1 MRMSTAIEQ
10 QSASGTQAVER
21 LLKVLEIVGSTTDGA
36 DVASI
41 AAALGLSLS
50 TSYRL
55 VGVLQRQGYLLRRSQ
70 ETRYVL
76 GRSVAL
82 LGLAVNRQV
91 LATSQVRAVL
101 EAARDEVRAPIYL
114 TAFHADDIVVAH
126 IADSTAHPRIGQL
139 HIGFADSSHVTAF
152 GKLMLAAKSREDLDH
167 YLEEHSLLA
176 LTSRSTTGAA
186 VLREQ
191 LDAVRHERI
200 AVEVEE
206 YMPRLACI
214 AAPVRSARGHTVGA
228 VSISVSADNFASRA
242 DSLERVIRRTA
253 WIVSSRLS

>member
-1 MRMSTAIEQ
+1 MEQ
-10 QSASGTQAVER
+10 EGASGTQAVER
-21 LLKVLEIVGSTTDGA
+21 LLKVLEVVGSSVDGA
-36 DVASI
+36 EVASI
-41 AAALGLSLS
+41 AETLGLSLS
-50 TSYRL
+50 TTYRL

-70 ETRYVL
+70 EPRYVL
-76 GRSVAL
+76 GRTVAL

-91 LATSQVRAVL
+91 LATTEVRAVL
-101 EAARDEVRAPIYL
+101 EAARDEVRAPVYL
-114 TAFHADDIVVAH
+114 TAFHADEIVVAH
-126 IADSTAHPRIGQL
+126 IADSADHPRIGQL

-152 GKLMLAAKSREDLDH
+152 GKLMLAAKSREDLDR
-167 YLEEHSLLA
+167 YLEEHSLRA

-186 VLREQ
+186 TLREQ

-214 AAPVRSARGHTVGA
+214 AAPVRSAHGHTIGA
-228 VSISVSADNFASRA
+228 VSISVSADDFGSRA

-253 WIVSSRLS
+253 WTVSSRLS